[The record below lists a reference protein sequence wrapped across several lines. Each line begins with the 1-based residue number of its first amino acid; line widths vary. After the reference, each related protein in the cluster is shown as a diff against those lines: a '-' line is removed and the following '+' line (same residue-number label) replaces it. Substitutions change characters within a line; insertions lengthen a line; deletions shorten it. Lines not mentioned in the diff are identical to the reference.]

1 MSFAELEARSANA
14 VMSSIANATAT
25 VSGGAS
31 FSVIFNRNYVDAL
44 GISTNQPAAVCADAD
59 CASLTLGSVI
69 TIGATT
75 YTVREVQ
82 PDGTG
87 ITTLLLELA

>member
-1 MSFAELEARSANA
+1 MSFAEFEARSADA
-14 VMSSIANATAT
+14 VMSSISNATAT

-31 FSVIFNRNYVDAL
+31 FSVIFDSNYVDAL

-59 CASLTLGSVI
+59 CAGLTLGSVI
-69 TIGATT
+69 SIRGAT
-75 YTVREVQ
+75 YTVREPK

-87 ITTLLLELA
+87 LTTLLLELA

>member
-1 MSFAELEARSANA
+1 
-14 VMSSIANATAT
+14 
-25 VSGGAS
+25 GGAS